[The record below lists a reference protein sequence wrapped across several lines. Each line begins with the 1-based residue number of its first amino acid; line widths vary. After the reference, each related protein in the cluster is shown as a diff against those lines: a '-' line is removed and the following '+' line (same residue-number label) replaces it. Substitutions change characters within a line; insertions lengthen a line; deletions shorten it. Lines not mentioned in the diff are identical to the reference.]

1 MRKTLYVLAATAGL
15 GLAAAAEAASAAI
28 EQAKANCVVGEQA
41 DGYLGIVDSS
51 KANEDLRRDVRAN
64 NQQRK
69 ALYADF
75 AERNGVTIET
85 AAALF
90 AEKSLNQAPSGECI
104 RDASGAWIK
113 KP

>member
-1 MRKTLYVLAATAGL
+1 MKKAIYLMAAAAGL
-15 GLAAAAEAASAAI
+15 GFAGASAASPAI
-28 EQAKANCVVGEQA
+28 ESAKANCVVGEQA
-41 DGYLGIVDSS
+41 DGYLGIIDAAKVDEEL
-51 KANEDLRRDVRAN
+51 KRDVRAN

-69 ALYADF
+69 TLYADF

-90 AEKSLNQAPSGECI
+90 AEKSVNQAPSGQCI
-104 RDASGAWIK
+104 RDADGAWYK

>member
-1 MRKTLYVLAATAGL
+1 MKKTLYMLTAAAGL
-15 GLAAAAEAASAAI
+15 GCAGIAEAASAEI
-28 EQAKANCVVGEQA
+28 EAAKAQCIVGEQA
-41 DGYLGIVDSS
+41 DGYLGIIDAS
-51 KANEDLRRDVRAN
+51 KASEDLRRDVRAN

-90 AEKSLNQAPSGECI
+90 AEKSVNQAPSGQCI
-104 RDASGAWIK
+104 RDADGTWYK